1 MSFQILDIFSSW
13 HAWWAVLIYLALL
26 TLALVLYFRMVTR
39 LDREKIHHQK
49 TQLEFLRQQD
59 EIKTREL
66 KVQNKYR
73 RLFEQSQDAILVADS
88 DGNIVDSNSA
98 AEKLFGYSGEALL
111 NIGYHNLFSVKEELQ
126 SFNDRIV
133 QSGHV
138 NDFEITIVDRQGQM
152 KECVISGVSL
162 LDENGN
168 ITGYQGIIRDV
179 TRLKN
184 LESELNYLVKN
195 LRDRELV
202 LKKLSGAILNAQEKE
217 RNKISR
223 ELHDEA
229 GQAITAISLSLQVL
243 RRQHPEDKEL
253 QMNIDYCQKIAQYT
267 SEKIHNFSRELRS
280 TVLEDMGLQAALE
293 SQIGDFIR
301 QTKVKVEMTFDLDE
315 TLLSDELKLNLFR
328 MVQEGLNN
336 VAKHASAQQVWI
348 SIVLSDGEI
357 QLRLK
362 DNGRG
367 FERSML
373 DSGHPMGLGILG
385 LEERTLLFGGHM
397 EIKTNPGQGTELIIN
412 IAV

>member
-184 LESELNYLVKN
+184 LESELNYLAEN
-195 LRDRELV
+195 L
-202 LKKLSGAILNAQEKE
+202 
-217 RNKISR
+217 
-223 ELHDEA
+223 
-229 GQAITAISLSLQVL
+229 
-243 RRQHPEDKEL
+243 
-253 QMNIDYCQKIAQYT
+253 
-267 SEKIHNFSRELRS
+267 
-280 TVLEDMGLQAALE
+280 
-293 SQIGDFIR
+293 
-301 QTKVKVEMTFDLDE
+301 
-315 TLLSDELKLNLFR
+315 
-328 MVQEGLNN
+328 
-336 VAKHASAQQVWI
+336 
-348 SIVLSDGEI
+348 
-357 QLRLK
+357 
-362 DNGRG
+362 
-367 FERSML
+367 
-373 DSGHPMGLGILG
+373 
-385 LEERTLLFGGHM
+385 
-397 EIKTNPGQGTELIIN
+397 
-412 IAV
+412 